1 MSDSDSDTDDE
12 PASETERDAAVLDS
26 DDDLSTTSSA
36 EFTPSAAVSDAMA
49 AMESVRARARATASA
64 LPDDAFPAAAVR
76 APLFDADESSPIA
89 GIVGDAGSSDAAPHA
104 AASPPDIAPPSPEAT
119 PEPDDDGEAWML
131 AVMARERRL
140 LWGGGHGDPSARVLR
155 PLRARRGARQPRAA
169 RHPAVRFDDSE
180 LLNARDAEPALHGTP
195 SSFAAR
201 GPLIAVGT
209 SRARVLLFRAAEEP
223 AADAVREMLRRAWG
237 VEEVSDPASS
247 PPRVLGSEADAAA
260 YGAVATVDIAP
271 RPTPHAR
278 SDGKKASAGEG
289 EGGSHAP
296 TSEPSSSTSAP
307 PVAPSSETSSFVV
320 AAGYAS
326 GRIALFDGET
336 GACVKALPRTTHTA
350 PVIAVRFYAARD
362 AALIAVD
369 LTGRVTRVRFSR
381 MVWSAYVADVEVRH
395 RAFSPPARPRKR
407 SRRCLQVLINGAA
420 GSLPSLCVLPQS
432 GGEEETDDAALLTA
446 LDYDSDDDGSLRPSG
461 GDAPGGLSRRR
472 RRAAASIAVEA
483 VASARA
489 AIPTSTTIRRFA
501 MVALATLRSTFI
513 LAVEVCA
520 PRAQL
525 ARAARSLARVG
536 PSSHSPLSSSLL
548 PLADCAH
555 ASLVASARGRARRRL
570 HAVSRV
576 GVGARRAR
584 GRRRRARA
592 RARARVRRARRAV
605 ARAWIEP
612 ADRRLGQRRVPARA
626 PAARD
631 V

>member
-155 PLRARRGARQPRAA
+155 PLRARRGARRPCAA
-169 RHPAVRFDDSE
+169 RHPAVRFADSE
-180 LLNARDAEPALHGTP
+180 LLDARDAEPALHGAP

-209 SRARVLLFRAAEEP
+209 SRARVLLFRAADEP
-223 AADAVREMLRRAWG
+223 AADAVREMLRRAWR
-237 VEEVSDPASS
+237 VEEAAEPAAA
-247 PPRVLGSEADAAA
+247 PLRVLGSEADAAA

-278 SDGKKASAGEG
+278 SDGKKAPAGEG
-289 EGGSHAP
+289 ETGSHAP
-296 TSEPSSSTSAP
+296 TSEPSSSTPAP
-307 PVAPSSETSSFVV
+307 PAAPSSEASSFVV

-369 LTGRVTRVRFSR
+369 LAGRVTRVRFSR
-381 MVWSAYVADVEVRH
+381 MVWSAYVADVEARVCR
-395 RAFSPPARPRKR
+395 RAAARRVLLPRVTLSLRAPPAGVDQ
-407 SRRCLQVLINGAA
+407 RRGGRAPVLVRAA
-420 GSLPSLCVLPQS
+420 A
-432 GGEEETDDAALLTA
+432 EW
-446 LDYDSDDDGSLRPSG
+446 RRG
-461 GDAPGGLSRRR
+461 GDRR
-472 RRAAASIAVEA
+472 RRAPDRARLRQRRRRQPPTERWRSALVAAPATRGREHRGRGGRLGARGDSDVDDDPTLRHGRPRD
-483 VASARA
+483 ASLDLHPRRRGVRAARA
-489 AIPTSTTIRRFA
+489 AGSRSSLARARRPELSFSALVLPPPASRLCACFTRGLSPRPSPSTPSRRVSRGRGRSSRA
-501 MVALATLRSTFI
+501 RATTTRSRP
-513 LAVEVCA
+513 CS
-520 PRAQL
+520 R
-525 ARAARSLARVG
+525 ARAARASSCCSCVG
-536 PSSHSPLSSSLL
+536 
-548 PLADCAH
+548 
-555 ASLVASARGRARRRL
+555 
-570 HAVSRV
+570 
-576 GVGARRAR
+576 
-584 GRRRRARA
+584 
-592 RARARVRRARRAV
+592 
-605 ARAWIEP
+605 
-612 ADRRLGQRRVPARA
+612 
-626 PAARD
+626 
-631 V
+631 